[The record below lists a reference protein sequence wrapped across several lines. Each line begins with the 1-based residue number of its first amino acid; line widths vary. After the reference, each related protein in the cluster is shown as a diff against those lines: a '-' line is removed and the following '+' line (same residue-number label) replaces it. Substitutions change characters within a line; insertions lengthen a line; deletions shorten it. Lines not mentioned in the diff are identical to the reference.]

1 MELSDTIPYLNI
13 SWLQLVIAIIILVV
27 GYLVIKVL
35 TAVLKKVMTR
45 MHLPE
50 LLVGFISRV
59 LRILL
64 YIVLALVFLGALG
77 FETGSAL
84 LAMSAIVGLVLG
96 FGLQDTMNNFFAG
109 VWLAL
114 IRPFKKDD
122 WISVNGF
129 SGRIDAI
136 GIMSTEM
143 VTADNV
149 FITLPNKTVWGSP
162 ITNNSHMPTRR
173 VEVSIGA
180 SYAGDVDKAVSAA
193 MDLMTRHPLVL
204 KDPAPVVAVT
214 GLGDTKVNLALRAW
228 VKNADYWTVNGDL
241 SKGVVEEF
249 KRKGVEIPLP
259 RVDVHVR
266 QED

>member
-1 MELSDTIPYLNI
+1 MNDMIPYLNI
-13 SWLQLVIAIIILVV
+13 SWLQLIIAILILVV
-27 GYLVIKVL
+27 GYLAIKVL
-35 TAVLKKVMTR
+35 MIVLKKVMTR

-59 LRILL
+59 LKILL
-64 YIVLALVFLGALG
+64 YLVLILVFLGALG

-122 WISVNGF
+122 WITVNGF

-143 VTADNV
+143 VTGDNV

-162 ITNNSHMPTRR
+162 ITNTSHMPTRR

-180 SYAGDVDKAVSAA
+180 SYAGDLDKAISVA

-204 KDPAPVVAVT
+204 KDPAPAVAIT
-214 GLGDTKVNLALRAW
+214 GLDDTKVKLTLRAW
-228 VKNADYWTVNGDL
+228 VKNADYGTVNGDL
-241 SKGVVEEF
+241 SKGVVEAFQREGL
-249 KRKGVEIPLP
+249 GVP
-259 RVDVHVR
+259 RPRMDVIVK
-266 QED
+266 QEE

>member
-1 MELSDTIPYLNI
+1 MIPYLNI
-13 SWLQLVIAIIILVV
+13 SWLQLIIAILILVV
-27 GYLVIKVL
+27 GYLAIKVL
-35 TAVLKKVMTR
+35 MIVLKKVMTR

-59 LRILL
+59 LKILL
-64 YIVLALVFLGALG
+64 YLVLILVFLGALG

-122 WISVNGF
+122 WITVNGF

-143 VTADNV
+143 VTGDNV

-162 ITNNSHMPTRR
+162 ITNTSHMPTRR

-180 SYAGDVDKAVSAA
+180 SYAGDLDKAISVA

-204 KDPAPVVAVT
+204 KDPAPAVRIT
-214 GLGDTKVNLALRAW
+214 SLGDTKVNLSLRAW
-228 VKNADYWTVNGDL
+228 TNNADYWAVNWDL
-241 SKGVVEEF
+241 NKAVVETF
-249 KRKGVEIPLP
+249 KEEGLDIPRP
-259 RVDVHVR
+259 KMDVIVK
-266 QED
+266 QEE